1 MFEKRLVMN
10 KNGTLI
16 ALITWEIPRNGD
28 EDNIYLLLEITISQ
42 SSLPLYGVATTWQLL
57 SAEGHSSSETV
68 ILTLFFLQPSPSS
81 SPFLW
86 PPASSLCL
94 SHWVC
99 NCSLLSPFRL
109 SGNKSTTLLT
119 PMTSLCPPHTFANN
133 SSDWSIM
140 LSLSELWVSD
150 SSLSKK
156 DSTHSAS

>member
-28 EDNIYLLLEITISQ
+28 EDNIYLLLEITISP

-81 SPFLW
+81 SPFL
-86 PPASSLCL
+86 
-94 SHWVC
+94 
-99 NCSLLSPFRL
+99 
-109 SGNKSTTLLT
+109 
-119 PMTSLCPPHTFANN
+119 
-133 SSDWSIM
+133 
-140 LSLSELWVSD
+140 
-150 SSLSKK
+150 
-156 DSTHSAS
+156 